1 MKKSNTYHNTTNQD
15 KEFVNDAIRSC
26 KNQEEKVIVIL
37 SIKRKASA
45 SEIWSFFSKVYLDNT
60 PLTSIRRALSNL
72 THEGKLTKED
82 KTKIG
87 LYGRPECYYT
97 LNESK

>member
-1 MKKSNTYHNTTNQD
+1 MKKSNTYHNTTNQS
-15 KEFVNDAIRSC
+15 KKFVYNAFKKC
-26 KNQEEKVIVIL
+26 KNQEEKVMTMIN
-37 SIKRKASA
+37 SHKRLTASQV
-45 SEIWSFFSKVYLDNT
+45 WKLYFDTVKP
-60 PLTSIRRALSNL
+60 PLTSLRRALSNL

-87 LYGRPECYYT
+87 LYGAPEHYYT

>member
-1 MKKSNTYHNTTNQD
+1 MNIYHNTTNQTD
-15 KEFVNDAIRSC
+15 LFVKEATNKCIS
-26 KNQEEKVIVIL
+26 QEEEVLLIMKTHKEL
-37 SIKRKASA
+37 TASQV
-45 SEIWSFFSKVYLDNT
+45 WDLYNVFDNNS

>member
-1 MKKSNTYHNTTNQD
+1 MKSNTYHNTTNQN
-15 KEFVNDAIRSC
+15 ETFVNKA
-26 KNQEEKVIVIL
+26 
-37 SIKRKASA
+37 IKRCRSQDERIIAIMNLKKKATA
-45 SEIWSFFSKVYLDNT
+45 SEVWKVFKNAFGNP
-60 PLTSIRRALSNL
+60 PLTSIRRSLSNL

-97 LNESK
+97 LNL